1 MVAAHGTG
9 CALHRWLA
17 RRGVWTVRSLF
28 GGNGAAAWDGLR
40 VGRHDDRVTARG
52 WALPL
57 ALLVL
62 ATSACGGD
70 DHERLLTGDDHEGLR
85 AGWER
90 GDQGVPPSVIRI
102 YEGETHCDMDS
113 ALLLEIYWPPDGGST
128 ENAGHT
134 FVRDPDGVFAEDT
147 DGSFD
152 PDAELPGDAIPTGW
166 EHGSGVELW
175 LADDL
180 STAYAVDGDSV
191 EAWPALT
198 SGWICA

>member
-1 MVAAHGTG
+1 M
-9 CALHRWLA
+9 
-17 RRGVWTVRSLF
+17 
-28 GGNGAAAWDGLR
+28 
-40 VGRHDDRVTARG
+40 TARG
-52 WALPL
+52 WAPLL

-62 ATSACGGD
+62 ATSACGSD
-70 DHERLLTGDDHEGLR
+70 DHERLLTGDHDGLQ

-90 GDQGVPPSVIRI
+90 DQELPASVIRI

-113 ALLLEIYWPPDGGST
+113 ALILEIHWPPDGGT
-128 ENAGHT
+128 ENAGHS
-134 FVRDPDGVFAEDT
+134 FVRDPEGVFAERT

-152 PDAELPGDAIPTGW
+152 PDAELPDDAITTGW
-166 EHGSGVELW
+166 QHGTGVALW
-175 LADDL
+175 LADDF